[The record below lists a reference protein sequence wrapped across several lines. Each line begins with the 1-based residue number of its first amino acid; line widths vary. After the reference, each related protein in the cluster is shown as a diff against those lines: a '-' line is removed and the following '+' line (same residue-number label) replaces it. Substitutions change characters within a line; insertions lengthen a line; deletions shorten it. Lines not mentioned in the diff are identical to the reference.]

1 MMTRNQVTIRWAA
14 IAILLCCMHGR
25 SLGQTLDRPGA
36 PTSQTVLKRQRF
48 FDYAL
53 GKINPHGIDYGASM
67 QSGRDAVVENT
78 IDDLYFWSNVVTLL
92 LLSGMVAVVLLQWR
106 AADKREVIT
115 ASLIAQLWNG
125 RVSDRIEIDRR
136 TQQFNQLVEAHNA
149 DVEKNLS
156 QKPGTSQQDAE
167 TAGSLARGVRS
178 LADGKGISPA
188 EAEKIEA
195 SAPDAAAA
203 SLQQNNLLLQR
214 RVEALQNSEQNLK
227 QRLNQTTTLL
237 DQERRRNATL
247 KGA

>member
-1 MMTRNQVTIRWAA
+1 MKMRSRVIIGLVVTIV
-14 IAILLCCMHGR
+14 ILSVDYGN
-25 SLGQTLDRPGA
+25 SFGQTPGEQN
-36 PTSQTVLKRQRF
+36 STVTQPATKRQGF

-53 GKINPHGIDYGASM
+53 GKINPRGNDYGASM
-67 QSGRDAVVENT
+67 ASTRSAVVEDT
-78 IDDLYFWSNVVTLL
+78 IDDLYFWSNTVTLIFL
-92 LLSGMVAVVLLQWR
+92 CGLAAVVLLQWR
-106 AADKREVIT
+106 ATDKREVIA

-125 RVSDRIEIDRR
+125 RVSDRIELQRC
-136 TQQFNQLVEAHNA
+136 TEQFNRLVEAHNA
-149 DVEKNLS
+149 DVEKKLS

-167 TAGSLARGVRS
+167 ATGSLTRGVRS
-178 LADGKGISPA
+178 LADSKGISPV

-195 SAPDAAAA
+195 SAPDATAA
-203 SLQQNNLLLQR
+203 SLQQDNLLLKR